1 MGWADKALEKARIDR
16 EVNKVINS
24 AAYKKQ
30 RRIEDLRIF
39 AILCFVTCDFLEL
52 KHRYGRAG
60 FMKFMKFANER
71 MRYIS
76 SDNEYYIDD
85 MNQFYKDEHGIDM
98 IKWLGLEEAYQR
110 ISCNIKDN
118 DTRWIIQIH
127 ADKWMNWQ
135 DLTCPDCGTVFE
147 NATFKHRNFCP
158 ACGGDMRKEHKA

>member
-30 RRIEDLRIF
+30 RRMEDLRIF

-52 KHRYGRAG
+52 KHRYGRSG

-85 MNQFYKDEHGIDM
+85 MNNFYKEEHKIDM
-98 IKWLGLEEAYQR
+98 LKWLGLENAFQTVH
-110 ISCNIKDN
+110 CNGSEEG
-118 DTRWIIQIH
+118 TRWIVEHQE
-127 ADKWMNWQ
+127 DKWMRWDN
-135 DLTCPDCGTVFE
+135 LTCPDCGEVFE
-147 NATFKHRNFCP
+147 HASFSKRNFCP
-158 ACGGDMRKEHKA
+158 ACGGDMRKEK